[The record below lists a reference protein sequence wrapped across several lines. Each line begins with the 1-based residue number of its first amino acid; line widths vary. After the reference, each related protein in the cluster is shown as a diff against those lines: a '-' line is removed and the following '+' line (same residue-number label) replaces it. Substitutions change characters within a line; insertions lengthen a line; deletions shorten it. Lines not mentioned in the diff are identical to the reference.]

1 MAAAGHA
8 QRGCNLPCGLSECK
22 EQRSCAPPQEL
33 SREHP
38 CKISEKQPHPLE
50 RVLLPFYVTKVR
62 NFSLH
67 LSQTESHSIGSN
79 NTGQKNPCWGPIW
92 EGLVIFS
99 EGLLKVRAI
108 LIFFL
113 NLSIRQDCFITL
125 KRKYG
130 TNDTTFFFF
139 FFGQDS
145 WGLRAAMNKTINP
158 E

>member
-1 MAAAGHA
+1 MFHAVASNRPFRPRVPPEKWLRLAPLGQCAETLRTTAWSKMAAAGHA
-8 QRGCNLPCGLSECK
+8 QRGCNLHCGLSECK

-33 SREHP
+33 SWEHP

-50 RVLLPFYVTKVR
+50 RALLPFYVTKVR

-67 LSQTESHSIGSN
+67 LSQTQSHSIGSN

-108 LIFFL
+108 LIFF
-113 NLSIRQDCFITL
+113 
-125 KRKYG
+125 
-130 TNDTTFFFF
+130 
-139 FFGQDS
+139 
-145 WGLRAAMNKTINP
+145 
-158 E
+158 